1 VATAPGQPD
10 LYTITLP
17 SGASLQ
23 AYLDPD
29 GPAPTPPT
37 SPSSPRAA
45 ANNPSTGPTPPW
57 PPLLGKQ
64 QSIDLQL
71 LTASHFAA
79 NLNLQAGS
87 TTFTINAT
95 PHEGPPITA
104 SFTQQIK

>member
-1 VATAPGQPD
+1 MT
-10 LYTITLP
+10 
-17 SGASLQ
+17 
-23 AYLDPD
+23 
-29 GPAPTPPT
+29 TP
-37 SPSSPRAA
+37 
-45 ANNPSTGPTPPW
+45 
-57 PPLLGKQ
+57 LGKQ

-71 LTASHFAA
+71 LTTSHFAA